1 MTNLINDLTLS
12 IKPNSAPEW
21 TGNIKGALFNPS
33 TKLITYT
40 APLTTVAGGFEYI
53 SLDLWI
59 DTWINKNE
67 DSYTISGTTY
77 SVRPLITHRDPTII
91 CPCSSLLD
99 EFVIDNENS
108 YGLGYTEIYQ
118 ETLGNILSDLF
129 VDTGWSIV
137 IDSNLIANYPV
148 VTEINPVVAL
158 NGTLLDQLK
167 QLLGIFTP
175 NNLWDQ
181 SLSFFINIFTLEIL
195 IVPPDGGISFFE
207 VDLDQVKPIDF
218 NVRKEDVAEK
228 PLNIILQEFENSLYR
243 HTDHFAY
250 GLYNTENYDYQTS
263 ASIEEADDDT
273 TDIRAQIS
281 GSRINIGKLTLQD
294 NHNVIIDES
303 RYGTITTGWGT
314 ALVATP
320 TYTISWSENKT
331 TDVNVETVY
340 EYILGP
346 PYGNMEDQGYGY
358 KAGNTPN
365 NSNACFPSSLPGT
378 RQQISR
384 DIAPLKITLDSYPS
398 VLVNTDGIRVSKK
411 STTTTE
417 EIKVIG
423 NAPEDGQNYVAG
435 ATEDDQLIVTEIEES
450 FAYDSEG
457 NLITDRI
464 KKVVTKDNG
473 EQTITNTTII
483 ISPISEDFYA
493 QTTYSMQSEYSDNGE
508 LINSTVTDISIQT
521 ISGDQTGPKPISAF
535 ASVEDNDLLREK
547 ELPSGSSFDTY
558 AYGTVY
564 TGVNNLT
571 LEEAET
577 YLNTHYVLG
586 PDSAFYV
593 SFESEFIDPRNVL
606 GGFVTLVGLML
617 NRSKL
622 FEMDSSEKTVF
633 DSGSVNIPNL
643 YRITGIALQW
653 EGEKTPVTAIAL
665 CRME

>member
-1 MTNLINDLTLS
+1 MTNLIHDLTLS
-12 IKPNSAPEW
+12 IKPNSKPEW

-40 APLTTVAGGFEYI
+40 APLTTVSGGFEYI

-59 DTWINKNE
+59 DTWTNKNE

-77 SVRPLITHRDPTII
+77 SARPLITHRDPSII
-91 CPCSSLLD
+91 CPCSDLLD
-99 EFVIDNENS
+99 EFVLENENT

-118 ETLGNILSDLF
+118 ETLGNVLSTLF
-129 VDTGWSIV
+129 VDTGWTV
-137 IDSNLIANYPV
+137 LIDSNLIADYPV
-148 VTEINPVVAL
+148 VTEVNPVVVL
-158 NGTLLDQLK
+158 NGNLLEQLR

-175 NNLWDQ
+175 DNLWDQ
-181 SLSFFINIFTLEIL
+181 SLSFFLNIFTLEIL
-195 IVPPDGGISFFE
+195 IVPPDNGISSFE

-228 PLNIILQEFENSLYR
+228 PLNIILQEYESSLYR
-243 HTDHFAY
+243 HDDHFAY
-250 GLYNTENYDYQTS
+250 GKYNEESYDYQTS
-263 ASIEEADDDT
+263 ASIEEADNDT

-281 GSRINIGKLTLQD
+281 GSRKNIGKLTLKD
-294 NHNVIIDES
+294 SHNVIIDES
-303 RYGTITTGWGT
+303 RYGTITASWGT
-314 ALVATP
+314 GLISAAT
-320 TYTISWSENKT
+320 YNISWSENKT
-331 TDVNVETVY
+331 TDVNVETSY

-346 PYGNMEDQGYGY
+346 PYGNMEDQGYVY
-358 KAGNTPN
+358 KNGNTPN
-365 NSNACFPSSLPGT
+365 NINSCFPSSLPGT
-378 RQQISR
+378 RQQMSR
-384 DIAPLKITLDSYPS
+384 DIAPLKITEDLYPA

-411 STTTTE
+411 IVTTTE

-435 ATEDDQLIVTEIEES
+435 DTDNDQLIITEIEES
-450 FAYDSEG
+450 FAYDEEG
-457 NLITDRI
+457 NLITDRS
-464 KKVVTKDNG
+464 KKIVTKDDG
-473 EQTITNTTII
+473 SQVITNTTVI
-483 ISPISEDFYA
+483 ISPISDDFYA
-493 QTTYSMQSEYSDNGE
+493 QTTYSMQSEYSDTGE

-535 ASVEDNDLLREK
+535 ASVEDNDSLREK
-547 ELPSGSSFDTY
+547 ELPSGSSSDVY

-577 YLNTHYVLG
+577 YLLTHYILG
-586 PDSAFYV
+586 PDSAFYI

-606 GGFVTLVGLML
+606 GGFVTLTGSIL
-617 NRSKL
+617 NRSML
-622 FEMDSSEKTVF
+622 FEMDSSAKTVY
-633 DSGSVNIPNL
+633 DSGSVNIPDL

-653 EGEKTPVTAIAL
+653 EGEQTPGIALAL